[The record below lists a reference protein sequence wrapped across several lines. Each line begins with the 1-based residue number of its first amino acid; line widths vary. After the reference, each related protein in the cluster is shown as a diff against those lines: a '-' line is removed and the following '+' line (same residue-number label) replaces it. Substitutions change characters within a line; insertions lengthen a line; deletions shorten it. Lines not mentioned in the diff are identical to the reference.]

1 MNFLRSK
8 IIFLR
13 AILQAGSKEVF
24 MRFAVYG
31 IAGFAVVYLFMKY
44 GFNDLFRSLL
54 SSGMYFLA
62 ILVFIWSVTQGNSK
76 K

>member
-1 MNFLRSK
+1 
-8 IIFLR
+8 
-13 AILQAGSKEVF
+13 
-24 MRFAVYG
+24 MRFLVYAV
-31 IAGFAVVYLFMKY
+31 AVFAAAFVLMKY

-62 ILVFIWSVTQGNSK
+62 ILVFIWSVTQGNTK

>member
-1 MNFLRSK
+1 
-8 IIFLR
+8 
-13 AILQAGSKEVF
+13 
-24 MRFAVYG
+24 MRFAIYG
-31 IAGFAVVYLFMKY
+31 IAGFAVFYLFMKY
-44 GFNDLFRSLL
+44 GFNGLFRSLL

>member
-1 MNFLRSK
+1 
-8 IIFLR
+8 
-13 AILQAGSKEVF
+13 
-24 MRFAVYG
+24 MRFAIYG
-31 IAGFAVVYLFMKY
+31 IAGSAVVYLFMKY

>member
-1 MNFLRSK
+1 
-8 IIFLR
+8 
-13 AILQAGSKEVF
+13 